1 MKKILSVA
9 ALSAAM
15 LLSSV
20 SVANAAETKIG
31 VYNHNYVLSSIPQI
45 KAMEDKVKKAVGS
58 KQKQAEKLNNELVAL
73 DKTLR
78 DPNVASD
85 VKAKAQRDFQLKKT
99 ELDVKVS
106 EIREEQAKI
115 VQKEEKVISEKITKA
130 VETVAKAKG
139 LTIVLQAHAVAHMT
153 DTSLDISKEVVDIV
167 SKSK

>member
-9 ALSAAM
+9 TLSAAM

-20 SVANAAETKIG
+20 SVANAAEAKIG
-31 VYNHNYVLSSIPQI
+31 VYNHNYVLSNIPQI
-45 KAMEDKVKKAVGS
+45 KVMEDKVKKAIGS

-78 DPNVASD
+78 DPNVAND
-85 VKAKAQRDFQLKKT
+85 AKAKAQREFQLKKT
-99 ELDVKVS
+99 ELDIKVS

-115 VQKEEKVISEKITKA
+115 VQKEEKIISDKISKA

-139 LTIVLQAHAVAHMT
+139 ITIVIHDQAVVYKT
-153 DTSLDISKEVVDIV
+153 DDSLDISKEVVDIV